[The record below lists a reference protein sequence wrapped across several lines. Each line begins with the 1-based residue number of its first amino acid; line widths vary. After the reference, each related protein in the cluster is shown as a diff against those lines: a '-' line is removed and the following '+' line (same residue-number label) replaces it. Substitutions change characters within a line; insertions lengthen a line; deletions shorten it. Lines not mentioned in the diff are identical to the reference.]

1 MYELFTLGGGTYLV
15 DLLNAVAAI
24 TGGGAFVTL
33 ARLAGVT
40 GLAWVLFR
48 TAFGGSWKDNAKWL
62 LLFVCV
68 WGALVV
74 PKATVRVV
82 DRLDPALAPAVVA
95 NVPLGLALF
104 ASLTSRVGDGLTR
117 LTEQAFSLPDDLAY
131 RRHGFIFGA
140 RLAAAATRMEV
151 TDAVFA
157 RNLRAYARQCVF
169 YALLLGHISADDL
182 RESTDLWALVTASGS
197 PSAGAS
203 PARMVEYATRG
214 APAGTGATPI
224 DREIVTCAAAASR
237 LDALWGAEIAR
248 ASAIFGRRLFPGA
261 ASEALARAELLAA
274 LPAAHDYLIGASRS
288 AAEILR
294 QQMVLNAVHGAGE
307 QWSAEAGNAAALRA
321 YTEARAEAQTV
332 SAYRAIGRQ
341 AETWVPMLRIVF
353 ECLYVGAF
361 PMAVLLMLTPAG
373 EGIFRSYFAGLV
385 WLQSWGP
392 LYAVLHRIA
401 MGEAAERMGAG
412 ALMPGGE
419 IGVSLVAQAG
429 IRAVASDVAVMSGYL
444 SMSVPFLAAALAYG
458 VGRTTSLA
466 TSVLSV
472 GQDAASS
479 AAQEGTTGNI
489 SLANTQA
496 DTHRFASVEGH
507 QVRTSAHVDTDRYT
521 GFAPGGAAYTVTG
534 EGAAVMDAGSAT
546 SRVPAAG
553 VRLSESLA
561 ESHEVRAGTALE
573 QARHWS
579 AEAATARTAAATDS
593 AAMVERFSR
602 DARTG
607 LTHARGVTE
616 SQNLS
621 AQRLESHLE
630 KLSEAGG
637 ITKEQAAV
645 LTGEARVGG
654 GFDFIV
660 KFGADGSASWR
671 GQTFGRETWNRMTD
685 YAGQN
690 QLLDHWSRAS
700 DASRRYATA
709 SGESELKS
717 LDESLGANM
726 TRMRRFSDQEAVSRR
741 EAENWSSQA
750 AQVRGSSQSI
760 DSELGQPFFAWLS
773 ARTGTDGRE
782 IGAAG
787 AMRLAS
793 PQTAEDAEVLRAH
806 AAAFIAE
813 RFPVPGGAEAAP
825 GRAEY
830 ERSRERLRESGMG
843 ATAAAWDA
851 WSSSARERGRDAGT
865 PAPGKVETGASRGR
879 AEIETELD
887 IREAGREARTGVTGG
902 RIGRGNVKVAA
913 EADKPFVEH
922 ATEEVPFIGEWL
934 GGKLYGTARNA
945 APGPEGKEQDEK
957 KEREARSAFS
967 GDQVMGP

>member
-1 MYELFTLGGGTYLV
+1 
-15 DLLNAVAAI
+15 
-24 TGGGAFVTL
+24 
-33 ARLAGVT
+33 
-40 GLAWVLFR
+40 
-48 TAFGGSWKDNAKWL
+48 
-62 LLFVCV
+62 
-68 WGALVV
+68 
-74 PKATVRVV
+74 
-82 DRLDPALAPAVVA
+82 
-95 NVPLGLALF
+95 
-104 ASLTSRVGDGLTR
+104 
-117 LTEQAFSLPDDLAY
+117 
-131 RRHGFIFGA
+131 
-140 RLAAAATRMEV
+140 
-151 TDAVFA
+151 
-157 RNLRAYARQCVF
+157 
-169 YALLLGHISADDL
+169 
-182 RESTDLWALVTASGS
+182 
-197 PSAGAS
+197 
-203 PARMVEYATRG
+203 
-214 APAGTGATPI
+214 
-224 DREIVTCAAAASR
+224 
-237 LDALWGAEIAR
+237 
-248 ASAIFGRRLFPGA
+248 
-261 ASEALARAELLAA
+261 
-274 LPAAHDYLIGASRS
+274 
-288 AAEILR
+288 
-294 QQMVLNAVHGAGE
+294 
-307 QWSAEAGNAAALRA
+307 
-321 YTEARAEAQTV
+321 
-332 SAYRAIGRQ
+332 
-341 AETWVPMLRIVF
+341 
-353 ECLYVGAF
+353 
-361 PMAVLLMLTPAG
+361 MLTPAG

-429 IRAVASDVAVMSGYL
+429 IRAVAADVAVMSGYL

-685 YAGQN
+685 YADQN
-690 QLLDHWSRAS
+690 QLLDHWSRAA

-726 TRMRRFSDQEAVSRR
+726 TRMRRFGEQEAVSRR
-741 EAENWSSQA
+741 EAENWSTQA
-750 AQVRGSSQSI
+750 AQVRGRSQSV

-793 PQTAEDAEVLRAH
+793 PQTPEDAEVLRAH

-813 RFPVPGGAEAAP
+813 RFPAPEGVRPAP
-825 GRAEY
+825 GPSDY
-830 ERSRERLRESGMG
+830 ERSKESLRESGMG
-843 ATAAAWDA
+843 ATTAAWA
-851 WSSSARERGRDAGT
+851 GWSDSVRERARRGDTRSGRGREAGCARARRDRDRT
-865 PAPGKVETGASRGR
+865 RYPRSGTRGPDGSHGGAHRTRQRESRGGGRQALCRACHGGSPVHRGMAGGETLRHREERGARARGEGAGREERARSRKRFLGRSGDGAVIVKTPFLVKTSLLVIPAPG
-879 AEIETELD
+879 
-887 IREAGREARTGVTGG
+887 
-902 RIGRGNVKVAA
+902 VAA
-913 EADKPFVEH
+913 GPGRPVEA
-922 ATEEVPFIGEWL
+922 IGALSREL
-934 GGKLYGTARNA
+934 VA
-945 APGPEGKEQDEK
+945 PEGGAVSAKRPPQGA
-957 KEREARSAFS
+957 RE
-967 GDQVMGP
+967 GCEETP

>member
-1 MYELFTLGGGTYLV
+1 
-15 DLLNAVAAI
+15 
-24 TGGGAFVTL
+24 
-33 ARLAGVT
+33 
-40 GLAWVLFR
+40 
-48 TAFGGSWKDNAKWL
+48 
-62 LLFVCV
+62 
-68 WGALVV
+68 
-74 PKATVRVV
+74 
-82 DRLDPALAPAVVA
+82 
-95 NVPLGLALF
+95 
-104 ASLTSRVGDGLTR
+104 
-117 LTEQAFSLPDDLAY
+117 
-131 RRHGFIFGA
+131 
-140 RLAAAATRMEV
+140 
-151 TDAVFA
+151 
-157 RNLRAYARQCVF
+157 
-169 YALLLGHISADDL
+169 
-182 RESTDLWALVTASGS
+182 
-197 PSAGAS
+197 
-203 PARMVEYATRG
+203 
-214 APAGTGATPI
+214 
-224 DREIVTCAAAASR
+224 
-237 LDALWGAEIAR
+237 
-248 ASAIFGRRLFPGA
+248 
-261 ASEALARAELLAA
+261 
-274 LPAAHDYLIGASRS
+274 
-288 AAEILR
+288 
-294 QQMVLNAVHGAGE
+294 
-307 QWSAEAGNAAALRA
+307 
-321 YTEARAEAQTV
+321 
-332 SAYRAIGRQ
+332 
-341 AETWVPMLRIVF
+341 MLRIVF

-373 EGIFRSYFAGLV
+373 EGIFRSYFSGLV

-429 IRAVASDVAVMSGYL
+429 IRAVAADVAVMSGYL

-690 QLLDHWSRAS
+690 QLLDHWSRVS

-726 TRMRRFSDQEAVSRR
+726 TRMRRFGDQEAVSRR

-750 AQVRGSSQSI
+750 AQVRGRSQSI

-773 ARTGTDGRE
+773 ARTGADGRE

-793 PQTAEDAEVLRAH
+793 PQTPEDAEVLRAH

-813 RFPVPGGAEAAP
+813 RFPAPEGVRPAP
-825 GRAEY
+825 GPAGY
-830 ERSRERLRESGMG
+830 ERAREELRESGVSG
-843 ATAAAWDA
+843 TDAAWA
-851 WSSSARERGRDAGT
+851 GWSDSVRERARGAGT
-865 PAPGKVETGASRGR
+865 PGPGGVGKRAARGR

-945 APGPEGKEQDEK
+945 APGPEGKEQDER
-957 KEREARSAFS
+957 KEREAGSAFS